1 MQVRKS
7 PVRITAI
14 CLLLA
19 ALTVSAHAWG
29 PHPDITRA
37 ALEVLPDKERWREVL
52 GGQYDALAHY
62 SWMPDQAG
70 QDFGDYYPDDYLL
83 VRAFPRYVGHMM
95 PTVREAWEPYF
106 RRALQGLRT
115 ETPVNAARQMGPIIH
130 FVEDSG
136 APPHARP
143 IGSPHHGPLENWV
156 DRTLIS
162 IPDYQPQLLGT
173 DDDSAVE
180 GLMERVDRLVEFSIE
195 RADRALP
202 LVERGEEERPN
213 VEPIILESALESA
226 RATADVLHTL
236 FTVAFAHI
244 PEGGGLQGTVTT
256 GVFHPGAE
264 NRNRKG
270 ARIILLHDEP
280 YRAPGG
286 QPASLMEAVS
296 DYSTV
301 AYTAPDMPDDVGW
314 QGAFEFRNLTPG
326 VYRALAYRTGSQWV
340 VSEPVDLEV
349 GRTTE
354 LHLDLPPAE
363 PEGNI
368 IQNPDGTLAYL
379 HATPDRWRHVAG
391 PRWVSRVSAVQDG
404 LAYRCGAIL
413 RDPTVKVSFEFR
425 TREDVEVIELE
436 TGQAAPPEETFLCEQ
451 GGMTVAVI
459 VETALPLTEAIER
472 VWVTPVEAQ
481 GR

>member
-1 MQVRKS
+1 MREC
-7 PVRITAI
+7 PVRTIAV
-14 CLLLA
+14 CALLMAVA
-19 ALTVSAHAWG
+19 ACAHAWG

-37 ALEVLPDKERWREVL
+37 ALEVLPDRDRWREVL
-52 GGQYDALAHY
+52 GPQYDALAHY
-62 SWMPDQAG
+62 AWMPDQAG

-95 PTVREAWEPYF
+95 PAVRDAWEPYF
-106 RRALQGLRT
+106 RRALQALRT
-115 ETPVNAARQMGPIIH
+115 ETPVNAARQMGPLMH

-143 IGSPHHGPLENWV
+143 IGGPHHGPLENWV

-162 IPDYQPQLLGT
+162 IPDYEPQLLGT
-173 DDDSAVE
+173 DDESAVA
-180 GLMERVDRLVEFSIE
+180 GLMARVDALVEFSIE

-202 LVERGEEERPN
+202 LVERGEDERPN
-213 VEPIILESALESA
+213 VEPILLESALESA

-236 FTVAFAHI
+236 LTVAFTHM
-244 PEGGGLQGTVTT
+244 PEGAGLEGTVAA

-280 YRAPGG
+280 YRAPGE

-296 DYSTV
+296 EYSTV
-301 AYTAPDMPDDVGW
+301 AYTAPEAPEGAGW

-326 VYRALAYRTGSQWV
+326 VYRVLAYRTGSQWV
-340 VSEPVDLEV
+340 VSEPVDLQV
-349 GRTTE
+349 GRTAE

-379 HATPDRWRHVAG
+379 DATPDRWRHVAG
-391 PRWVSRVSAVQDG
+391 PRWVSRVSGVQQG
-404 LAYRCGAIL
+404 LAYRCGAVL
-413 RDPTVKVSFEFR
+413 RDPAAKVSFEFR
-425 TREDVEVIELE
+425 TREGAEVVELE
-436 TGQAAPPEETFLCEQ
+436 AGQATPPEGTFRCEQ

-472 VWVTPVEAQ
+472 VWVTPVEADGQ
-481 GR
+481 

>member
-1 MQVRKS
+1 MRGS

-19 ALTVSAHAWG
+19 ALTACAHAWG

-37 ALEVLPDKERWREVL
+37 ALDVLPDRDRWREIL
-52 GGQYDALAHY
+52 GPQYDALAQY
-62 SWMPDQAG
+62 AWMPDQAG

-95 PTVREAWEPYF
+95 PAVREAWEPYF
-106 RRALQGLRT
+106 RRALQALRT

-143 IGSPHHGPLENWV
+143 IGGPHHGPLENWV

-162 IPDYQPQLLGT
+162 IPDYEPQLLGT
-173 DDDSAVE
+173 DDESAVA
-180 GLMERVDRLVEFSIE
+180 GLMARVDALVEFSIP

-202 LVERGEEERPN
+202 LVERGEEQRPN

-236 FTVAFAHI
+236 FTVAFTHM
-244 PEGGGLQGTVTT
+244 PEGAGLQGTVNA

-280 YRAPGG
+280 YRALGE

-301 AYTAPDMPDDVGW
+301 AYTAPDMPDTVGW

-326 VYRALAYRTGSQWV
+326 VYRVLAYRTGSRWV
-340 VSEPVDLEV
+340 VSEPVTLEV
-349 GRTTE
+349 GRTAE
-354 LHLDLPPAE
+354 VHLDLPPAE

-379 HATPDRWRHVAG
+379 DATPDRWRHAAG
-391 PRWVSRVSAVQDG
+391 ARWISRVSGVQQG
-404 LAYRCGAIL
+404 LAYRCGAVL
-413 RDPTVKVSFEFR
+413 RDPAAKVNFEFR
-425 TREDVEVIELE
+425 TREGAEVVELE
-436 TGQAAPPEETFLCEQ
+436 AGQTTPPEATFLCEQ

-472 VWVTPVEAQ
+472 VWVTPVEAD